1 MRIWLRLTLM
11 MATLTLVPVLLVGFL
26 AVRATTDSATRGPE
40 DAMAREAST
49 LSTFVGMWID
59 GQSRTLAGWQRVWD
73 LDYTDEDR
81 RVGLLRAT
89 YKAIDDVVSVALVD
103 ANGDS
108 VVAPQYLRPGEVT
121 GDREAGSDQRVDM
134 LLKNQP
140 RTLDSDGISYGAPYM
155 PPGALNPVVPVSVG
169 QRAGG
174 VRMVAEVSLAP
185 IGRVF
190 AGRSEAAAVL
200 LDGFGKPI
208 VGGDHPFVQGQD
220 LGLILDLGLLNTT
233 FLVGEG
239 DDARQGA
246 LYAVP
251 YTDWKVLVFGPP
263 SATQRAARAIRA
275 STFWVLVVVFAVVLL
290 AGLVIER
297 TLTRSVLQ
305 LVGHAGRVTEGDYAL
320 RNHVDRADEIGDLA
334 QALNYMSQRLETS
347 GAEIAAYQTD
357 LAARVVARTRDL
369 ERAQAQ
375 LVRGGQIAAVAEMG
389 AGLAHELNNPL
400 AAILGQVQLL
410 RAQGGHDDAALARLE
425 AAADRCREVVDTM
438 MRLASGQ
445 VDVGNSPV
453 IDLGPVILEAS
464 AAARPGIVTRGVGLD
479 VVRPSGPIGVRI
491 DAAMTRR
498 AVQQL
503 IEALGAGLRDGDN
516 LRVEVEQASD
526 GQMAAV
532 FTPDSP
538 VSAASDDWKAAG
550 MRLWAARGLLEA
562 AGAAVQEP
570 DETSRA
576 WRVVF
581 PGGTWIVR

>member
-1 MRIWLRLTLM
+1 MRLWLRLTLV
-11 MATLTLVPVLLVGFL
+11 MATLTLVPVLLVGVL
-26 AVRATTDSATRGPE
+26 AVRATSENATRGPE

-49 LSTFVGMWID
+49 LATFVGMWID

-103 ANGDS
+103 GNGAP
-108 VVAPQYLRPGEVT
+108 VVPPQYLRPAEVT
-121 GDREAGSDQRVDM
+121 GEREAGSDQRVDA
-134 LLKNQP
+134 LLQNQP
-140 RTLDSDGISYGAPYM
+140 RTLDSDGISFGAPYL

-174 VRMVAEVSLAP
+174 VRMVAEVSLSP
-185 IGRVF
+185 ISRVF

-208 VGGDHPFVQGQD
+208 LGGDHPFLQGQD
-220 LGLILDLGLLNTT
+220 LGLILDMGLLDTT
-233 FLVGEG
+233 FMVGEG
-239 DDARQGA
+239 EDARQGA

-251 YTDWKVLVFGPP
+251 YTDWKVLVFGAP
-263 SATQRAARAIRA
+263 SLTQRAARMIRA
-275 STFWVLVVVFAVVLL
+275 STFWVMVIVFAVVAL

-305 LVGHAGRVTEGDYAL
+305 LVAHAGRVTEGDYAL
-320 RNHVDRADEIGDLA
+320 RNRVDRADEIGDLGR
-334 QALNYMSQRLETS
+334 ALNDMSQRLDTS
-347 GAEIAAYQTD
+347 AAEIAAYQTD

-400 AAILGQVQLL
+400 AAILGQLQLL
-410 RAQGGHDDAALARLE
+410 RAQGHSDDAALARLE
-425 AAADRCREVVDTM
+425 AQADRCREVVETM

-445 VDVGNSPV
+445 VDVGNAPL
-453 IDLGPVILEAS
+453 IDLGPVIADAT

-479 VVRPSGPIGVRI
+479 VVRPSAPVGVRI
-491 DAAMTRR
+491 DPAMTRR

-503 IEALGAGLRDGDN
+503 VEALAAGLRDGDN
-516 LRVEVEQASD
+516 LRVEIDEASD
-526 GQMAAV
+526 GRVAAV
-532 FTPDSP
+532 FTPDVP

-570 DETSRA
+570 DESSRA

-581 PGGTWIVR
+581 PGGAWIGR